1 MVRLA
6 LVYSPLQH
14 EPSRI
19 VDIDFV
25 QPKHGKEHL
34 QDKVQNPAKRQKI
47 SPTKINEQKG
57 FIDGLQ
63 SLSPRS
69 SILSVTTLR
78 YGPQL
83 NTSVARSLPPTIMS
97 LQHIHYEQL
106 TKNELEEKCEEIL
119 QHGLKISQ
127 HESEYLSE
135 ATRLQADSLLWFE
148 YRKGRITAS
157 QFGPVFRTNIDSPS
171 QSLVKRIMQQVSIP
185 KAAALEWGKTHE
197 PQARKECTSAV
208 QSKHTLFKVEMTG
221 LHINPQYPHL
231 GASPDGLISCAC
243 CGDGLLEIKWP
254 YSKRNEDPEVI
265 ADSSFYLKPTED
277 GLKLFE
283 SHDYYHQVQGQMAIC
298 KRSYCDFVCWTPHG
312 MHTERIKRNPV
323 HFQHIKP
330 SLDRFFMRII
340 LPRVLCRAKNTENEN
355 CGLREVY
362 CFCREGEHGDMIA
375 CENPSCKYIWF
386 HFNCVNITSIPSGD
400 WYCPECM

>member
-1 MVRLA
+1 
-6 LVYSPLQH
+6 
-14 EPSRI
+14 
-19 VDIDFV
+19 
-25 QPKHGKEHL
+25 
-34 QDKVQNPAKRQKI
+34 
-47 SPTKINEQKG
+47 
-57 FIDGLQ
+57 
-63 SLSPRS
+63 
-69 SILSVTTLR
+69 
-78 YGPQL
+78 
-83 NTSVARSLPPTIMS
+83 MS

-197 PQARKECTSAV
+197 PQARKEYTSAV

-243 CGDGLLEIKWP
+243 CGDGLLEIKCP
-254 YSKRNEDPEVI
+254 YSKRNENPEVI
-265 ADSSFYLKPTED
+265 ADSSFYLKSTED
-277 GLKLFE
+277 GLIFFE

-298 KRSYCDFVCWTPHG
+298 ERSYCDFVCWNPHG

-330 SLDRFFMRII
+330 SLDRFFTRII
-340 LPRVLCRAKNTENEN
+340 LPRVLCRAKNTENGN
-355 CGLREVY
+355 FGLREVY

-375 CENPSCKYIWF
+375 CAENPSCKYIWF

>member
-106 TKNELEEKCEEIL
+106 TKNQLEEKCEEIL

-135 ATRLQADSLLWFE
+135 ATRLQADSVTPVAQGSHRDYIYWLRAKQDCYEVNGNSVVRTYIRSGPAYVLVPE
-148 YRKGRITAS
+148 GPRKRAMKKTVSVPTCKRNRLI
-157 QFGPVFRTNIDSPS
+157 
-171 QSLVKRIMQQVSIP
+171 LVK
-185 KAAALEWGKTHE
+185 
-197 PQARKECTSAV
+197 
-208 QSKHTLFKVEMTG
+208 
-221 LHINPQYPHL
+221 
-231 GASPDGLISCAC
+231 SCS
-243 CGDGLLEIKWP
+243 
-254 YSKRNEDPEVI
+254 Y
-265 ADSSFYLKPTED
+265 
-277 GLKLFE
+277 KLSRDE
-283 SHDYYHQVQGQMAIC
+283 Y
-298 KRSYCDFVCWTPHG
+298 
-312 MHTERIKRNPV
+312 
-323 HFQHIKP
+323 
-330 SLDRFFMRII
+330 
-340 LPRVLCRAKNTENEN
+340 
-355 CGLREVY
+355 
-362 CFCREGEHGDMIA
+362 
-375 CENPSCKYIWF
+375 
-386 HFNCVNITSIPSGD
+386 
-400 WYCPECM
+400 